1 MTHIRRAVHAHAEAS
16 HRAQASNVGR
26 QCSVEGIYGY
36 PSPPDS
42 GRSGSRAASPDDHS
56 KHALGPETKL
66 SATFADVATQLNNEE
81 TVFNPP
87 RRHTASPQ
95 IVEEDDDNPLDG
107 PTELGGRRIKVAW
120 NPNFRTFVFRG
131 QRVTYPTP
139 QMDDSDDEEI
149 VPRLLFPEGCGKTT
163 KRVRRSRS
171 GNHRGVQCARASP
184 PCCEEGTSA
193 PLSPREAR
201 AALSPPQEKYA
212 PVSPPSPE
220 KYAPFSPPATNAS
233 TRAFSYEYEDGDV
246 MVEHPLANA
255 YDQPS
260 ANFQASDA
268 GLEWDET
275 IREECGHK
283 AHCAERKSLK
293 PRPNLFAAEIAAAAA
308 SRSTSAQHQGTG
320 ATGPHARLHR
330 MMEAWSDDDDED
342 ESQPFPFGVLEAPNQ
357 EPNKDTS
364 SRTAKRKADWDS
376 SDEEE
381 SRRVT
386 RWTRED
392 ASRAP
397 VTADQQ
403 RWRPEEVLAPQR
415 KRLQEQTRTHR

>member
-1 MTHIRRAVHAHAEAS
+1 M
-16 HRAQASNVGR
+16 GR

-56 KHALGPETKL
+56 KHPLGPEAKL

-95 IVEEDDDNPLDG
+95 IVLEDDDNPLDG

-171 GNHRGVQCARASP
+171 GDQRGEQCARASP
-184 PCCEEGTSA
+184 PCCEEDTSA
-193 PLSPREAR
+193 SSSPREAN

-212 PVSPPSPE
+212 PISPPSPE
-220 KYAPFSPPATNAS
+220 KYAPFSPPSATAS
-233 TRAFSYEYEDGDV
+233 TRAFSYEYEDGDI
-246 MVEHPLANA
+246 MVEQPLANA
-255 YDQPS
+255 YDEPS
-260 ANFQASDA
+260 ANSEVSDGA
-268 GLEWDET
+268 VEWDET
-275 IREECGHK
+275 IGAECGQK

-308 SRSTSAQHQGTG
+308 SRSTSAQHQGSG
-320 ATGPHARLHR
+320 AAEPHARLHR

-342 ESQPFPFGVLEAPNQ
+342 ESQPFPFGGLEDPKPESDRN
-357 EPNKDTS
+357 TS
-364 SRTAKRKADWDS
+364 FRMAKRKADWDS

-381 SRRVT
+381 SRGVT
-386 RWTRED
+386 RWARED

-397 VTADQQ
+397 VTAKQQ
-403 RWRPEEVLAPQR
+403 RSRPEEALAPQR
-415 KRLQEQTRTHR
+415 KRLQQQTWKHR